1 MTGAG
6 PLMQLR
12 LKTKITLTTA
22 ALVLAVVGVNST
34 LYVMNLSRQVIR
46 QAQDRAQLVSRQVF
60 FQAQV
65 ALADAAKAGEAPA
78 TDSPE
83 DLRAYVQK
91 AFDESAPLASTI
103 DAQMG
108 YSPLIYEVSISD
120 LNGSVLVSSDKS
132 LPGKQIPVRAGIDQL
147 VSGSFTNQLKVLYR
161 LLYGPPLR
169 AYEVTYPFQLG
180 PPGHQVPFGS
190 VRVAVQTGLLRASIF
205 PALRSAGL
213 LALASVGISVLL
225 AAIVSSIS
233 LAPLKRITAQL
244 DRISKGEFDQKPLER
259 HDEFGQVSTK
269 ISQIGMQLRGVRE
282 IFSNLRENIDQ
293 VLGGLDDGLLLFSVD
308 GRAVMVSPAVERFLS
323 TPADQLLGRRAED
336 IFPPDHDVREVVML
350 HDGELMPVASA
361 EVVMSG
367 IDAPARRVGVSVEI
381 IGEGKTR
388 MGTLVKFKDL
398 ESRERIGTQLQ
409 VSERLANLGRI
420 TAGVAHEV
428 KNPLNSMRIWLE
440 NLKAS
445 LPPDGDGLPLQAVRI
460 LDSEIDRLDDVVK
473 RFLDFTRPPEMHQ
486 EASSLKEILEEV
498 IAVERP
504 KFDKAN
510 IKIDAKLAND
520 VPTVLV
526 DKPLL
531 KQALLNLFLNAAEA
545 MPAGGQL
552 LLLLRR
558 HEEMA
563 EIEIRDTG
571 RGIAPEHRQ
580 RIFQLFFTTR
590 PGGSGIGLAS
600 AFRTIQLH
608 NGSIEFESEVGRG
621 TTFRIALPLAR
632 QIDSALSRPRDS
644 GAAVARSV

>member
-1 MTGAG
+1 
-6 PLMQLR
+6 MQFR
-12 LKTKITLTTA
+12 LKTKITLATA

-34 LYVMNLSRQVIR
+34 LYVLNLTRQVIR
-46 QAQDRAQLVSRQVF
+46 QADDRAQLVSKQVF

-78 TDSPE
+78 SDTPE
-83 DLRAYVQK
+83 DLRAYAQK
-91 AFDESAPLASTI
+91 AFDESAPLASSI
-103 DAQMG
+103 DAQLG
-108 YSPLIYEVSISD
+108 YSPLIYEISISD
-120 LNGSVLVSSDKS
+120 TRGIVLVSSDKS
-132 LPGKQIPVRAGIDQL
+132 LAGNAEPVRAGIEQL
-147 VSGSFTNQLKVLYR
+147 VTNSFVNQLKTLYG

-169 AYEVTYPFQLG
+169 AYEVNYPFQLG
-180 PPGHQVPFGS
+180 PPGHQIPFGA
-190 VRVAVQTGLLRASIF
+190 VRVAVQTGLLRASIL
-205 PALRSAGL
+205 PSLRSAAL
-213 LALASVGISVLL
+213 LALASVGLSVLL

-233 LAPLKRITAQL
+233 LAPLQRITAQL

-259 HDEFGQVSTK
+259 GDEFGQVSTK
-269 ISQIGMQLRGVRE
+269 ISQIGMKLRGVRE

-323 TPADQLLGRRAED
+323 TPSDQLLGRRAED
-336 IFPPDHDVREVVML
+336 IFPPDHDVRGVIQMQN
-350 HDGELMPVASA
+350 GELEPVDAA
-361 EVVMSG
+361 EVVLSG
-367 IDAPARRVGVSVEI
+367 IDGPPRRVGVSVEI
-381 IGEGKTR
+381 IGEGDAR

-445 LPPDGDGLPLQAVRI
+445 LPDVDGLPLQAVRV
-460 LDSEIDRLDDVVK
+460 LDSEIDRLDSVVK
-473 RFLDFTRPPEMHQ
+473 RFLDFTRPPDMHQ
-486 EASSLKEILEEV
+486 EESSLKEILEEV
-498 IAVERP
+498 LAVERP
-504 KFDKAN
+504 EFDKAN
-510 IKIDAKLAND
+510 VKVETRLASD
-520 VPTVLV
+520 VPKVLA

-531 KQALLNLFLNAAEA
+531 KQALLNLLVNAIEA
-545 MPAGGQL
+545 MPGGGQL
-552 LLLLRR
+552 LLTLRR
-558 HEEMA
+558 HQEMA

-571 RGIAPEHRQ
+571 RGIPPEHRQ

-600 AFRTIQLH
+600 TFRTVQFH

-621 TTFRIALPLAR
+621 TTFRVALPLAR
-632 QIDSALSRPRDS
+632 QAEPALARPRDP
-644 GAAVARSV
+644 GTPVARSV